1 MAGPRH
7 QEVVELLDRFAGQGA
22 LLLAGDDLTDSDHA
36 GLRAALDRLEQV
48 DVWELAASRT
58 LRDLA
63 GGPIGELI
71 FTAFRVM
78 PRQPRSMETVERLLA
93 AGEAIIK
100 RKRRLDNLTMEMVA
114 DEAGVTP
121 QAAYRYFGDVH
132 ALILLGMRR
141 VQAFEHERLL
151 AFMTAQAF
159 NTEADLANAAV
170 AFVIQAYQGMA
181 RIPAAMR
188 DRIARDYFDICYD
201 VLWKVSEAIHSE
213 MVRRGDSCA
222 GVGVMQLA
230 AGLTAVAAVT
240 KSLLLRD
247 IALLRQPGAQLM
259 LVDIFLGALRG
270 GLDHRA
276 H

>member
-1 MAGPRH
+1 
-7 QEVVELLDRFAGQGA
+7 
-22 LLLAGDDLTDSDHA
+22 
-36 GLRAALDRLEQV
+36 
-48 DVWELAASRT
+48 
-58 LRDLA
+58 
-63 GGPIGELI
+63 
-71 FTAFRVM
+71 
-78 PRQPRSMETVERLLA
+78 METVERLLA

-100 RKRRLDNLTMEMVA
+100 RKRRLDNLTMETVA

-141 VQAFEHERLL
+141 VLAIEHERLL

-159 NTEADLANAAV
+159 DTEADLANAAV

-181 RIPAAMR
+181 RIPATLR

-201 VLWKVSEAIHSE
+201 VLWKASEAIHSE

-222 GVGVMQLA
+222 GIDAMQIA
-230 AGLTAVAAVT
+230 AGFTAVVAVA

-247 IALLRQPGAQLM
+247 TALLRQESAQHM
-259 LVDIFLGALRG
+259 LVGIFLGALLRG
-270 GLDHRA
+270 
-276 H
+276 

>member
-1 MAGPRH
+1 VAGPCH
-7 QEVVELLDRFAGQGA
+7 LEVVELLGRPIERRA

-48 DVWELAASRT
+48 DVWALATRRS
-58 LRDLA
+58 LRDLVA
-63 GGPIGELI
+63 GPLGELI
-71 FTAFRVM
+71 STAFRVM
-78 PRQPRSMETVERLLA
+78 PRQSRSMETVERLLA
-93 AGEAIIK
+93 AGEAIVK
-100 RKRRLDNLTMEMVA
+100 RKRRLDNLTMETVA

-141 VQAFEHERLL
+141 MQAFEHERLL

-159 NTEADLANAAV
+159 ETETDLANAAV

-181 RIPAAMR
+181 RIPSTMR

-201 VLWKVSEAIHSE
+201 VLWKISEAIHAE
-213 MVRRGDSCA
+213 MIRRGDPCA
-222 GVGVMQLA
+222 GIDAMQLA
-230 AGLTAVAAVT
+230 AGFTSVVAVA

-259 LVDIFLGALRG
+259 LVDIFRGALRG
-270 GLDHRA
+270 GPDDRA

>member
-48 DVWELAASRT
+48 DVWELAASRS
-58 LRDLA
+58 LRDIA
-63 GGPIGELI
+63 AGPIGELI
-71 FTAFRVM
+71 STAFRVM

-93 AGEAIIK
+93 AGEAIVK
-100 RKRRLDNLTMEMVA
+100 RKRRLDTLTMETVA

-141 VQAFEHERLL
+141 VLAIEHERLL

-159 NTEADLANAAV
+159 DTEADFANAAV

-247 IALLRQPGAQLM
+247 IALLRQPGAQLI

>member
-1 MAGPRH
+1 MAGHCHR
-7 QEVVELLDRFAGQGA
+7 EVVELLDRPTGQRA

-48 DVWELAASRT
+48 DVWELAASRS
-58 LRDLA
+58 LRDIA
-63 GGPIGELI
+63 AGPIGELI
-71 FTAFRVM
+71 STAFRVM

-93 AGEAIIK
+93 AGEAIVK
-100 RKRRLDNLTMEMVA
+100 RKRRLDTLTMETVA

-141 VQAFEHERLL
+141 VQAIEHERLL

-159 NTEADLANAAV
+159 DTEADLANAAV

-181 RIPAAMR
+181 RIPATMR

-201 VLWKVSEAIHSE
+201 VLWKVSEAIHSD

-230 AGLTAVAAVT
+230 AGLTAVAAVA

>member
-1 MAGPRH
+1 VAGHCHR
-7 QEVVELLDRFAGQGA
+7 EVVELLDRPTGQRA

-36 GLRAALDRLEQV
+36 DLRAALDRLEQV
-48 DVWELAASRT
+48 DVWELAASRS
-58 LRDLA
+58 LRDIA
-63 GGPIGELI
+63 AGPIGELI
-71 FTAFRVM
+71 STAFRVM

-93 AGEAIIK
+93 AGEAIVK
-100 RKRRLDNLTMEMVA
+100 RKRRLDTLTMETVA

-141 VQAFEHERLL
+141 VQAIEHERLL

-159 NTEADLANAAV
+159 DTEADLANAAV

-181 RIPAAMR
+181 RIPATMR

-201 VLWKVSEAIHSE
+201 VLWKVSEAIHSD

-230 AGLTAVAAVT
+230 AGLTAVAAVA

>member
-1 MAGPRH
+1 VAGHCHR
-7 QEVVELLDRFAGQGA
+7 EVVELLDRPTGQRA

-36 GLRAALDRLEQV
+36 DLRAALDRLEQV
-48 DVWELAASRT
+48 DVWELAASRS
-58 LRDLA
+58 LRDIA
-63 GGPIGELI
+63 AGPIGELI
-71 FTAFRVM
+71 STAFRVM

-93 AGEAIIK
+93 AGEAIVK
-100 RKRRLDNLTMEMVA
+100 RKRRLDRLTMETVA

-141 VQAFEHERLL
+141 VQAIEHERLL

-159 NTEADLANAAV
+159 DTEADLANAAV

-181 RIPAAMR
+181 RIPATMR

-201 VLWKVSEAIHSE
+201 VLWKVSEAIHSD

-230 AGLTAVAAVT
+230 AGLTAVAAVA